1 MQETGNGAQTSE
13 KQSLHHPGPAE
24 PPLMRDGFGFLTQ
37 AVAQGIE
44 HRMFQGVNSVISKS
58 SSFLRGAGKAWE

>member
-1 MQETGNGAQTSE
+1 MVLRHQRNKLFTIQR
-13 KQSLHHPGPAE
+13 GPAE
-24 PPLMRDGFGFLTQ
+24 PLLVRDGFGFLTQ

-58 SSFLRGAGKAWE
+58 SSFLRCAGKAWE